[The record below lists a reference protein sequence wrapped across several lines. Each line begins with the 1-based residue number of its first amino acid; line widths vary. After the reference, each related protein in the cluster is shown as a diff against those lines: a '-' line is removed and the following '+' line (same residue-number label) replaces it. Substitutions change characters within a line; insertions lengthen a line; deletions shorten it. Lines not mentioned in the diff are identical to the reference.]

1 MRQRVLRTPERGS
14 YTADRCGAITV
25 QPTVV
30 GGEIGQMWKPLGGS
44 ASAIRDVRQFVAFE
58 EPGYAKVAMN
68 FFVEPADRGS
78 RLTTETCVMTTDAI
92 SRRRFALYWR
102 VIYPGSALIRR
113 SWLRAAK
120 RRAEGAPG

>member
-1 MRQRVLRTPERGS
+1 M
-14 YTADRCGAITV
+14 
-25 QPTVV
+25 V

-44 ASAIRDVRQFVAFE
+44 APTIRDTRQFVAFE

-68 FFVEPADRGS
+68 FFVEPADRGTW
-78 RLTTETCVMTTDAI
+78 LTSETRVMTTDAI

-102 VIYPGSALIRR
+102 VIYPGSAYIRR

-120 RRAEGAPG
+120 RRAEGASR